1 MRGWYKRPM
10 DLAILTLAHIA
21 LAPVW
26 LALWT
31 IIPLLIWLEDRGPV
45 FYGQPRA
52 GKAKA
57 IGGKAGVA
65 EAGVEA
71 TTFSYLKFRTMIV
84 DADKV
89 GPVWTTDDDPRV
101 TGVGRFLRRTALD
114 ELPGLLSIWRGD
126 MSLVGPRALPVKEQ
140 QLLEQEIPG
149 FEDRLRVTP
158 GLTGLSQVYNP
169 EDENNLKLELDRRY
183 AETMSPWLDV
193 KLIFLSVINTV
204 LARWNTRSAKD
215 DAPDP

>member
-1 MRGWYKRPM
+1 MGGWYKRPM
-10 DLAILTLAHIA
+10 DLGILSLAHIA

-26 LALWT
+26 LVLWS
-31 IIPLLIWLEDRGPV
+31 IIPLLIWLEDKGPV

-52 GKAKA
+52 GR
-57 IGGKAGVA
+57 GG
-65 EAGVEA
+65 
-71 TTFSYLKFRTMIV
+71 TSFSYRKFRTMIV

-89 GPVWTTDDDPRV
+89 GPVWTTDNDPRV
-101 TGVGRFLRRTALD
+101 TRVGRFLRRTAMD

-126 MSLVGPRALPVKEQ
+126 MSLVGPRALPLAEQRMLEQ
-140 QLLEQEIPG
+140 QIPG
-149 FEDRLRVTP
+149 FSDRLRVTP

-204 LARWNTRSAKD
+204 LARWDTRSAKQ

>member
-31 IIPLLIWLEDRGPV
+31 VIPLLIWREDRGPV

-52 GKAKA
+52 GRARA
-57 IGGKAGVA
+57 ASSNAGA
-65 EAGVEA
+65 EA

-101 TGVGRFLRRTALD
+101 TRVGRFLRRTAMD

-126 MSLVGPRALPVKEQ
+126 MSLVGPRALPLEEQ
-140 QLLEQEIPG
+140 RLLERQIPG
-149 FEDRLRVTP
+149 FADRLRVTP

-204 LARWNTRSAKD
+204 LARWDTRSAKE

>member
-1 MRGWYKRPM
+1 M
-10 DLAILTLAHIA
+10 DLAILTVAHLA

-26 LALWT
+26 LVLWSV
-31 IIPLLIWLEDRGPV
+31 IPLLIWLEDRGPV

-52 GKAKA
+52 GRARAASAKA
-57 IGGKAGVA
+57 DG
-65 EAGVEA
+65 EA

-89 GPVWTTDDDPRV
+89 GPVWTADDDPRV
-101 TGVGRFLRRTALD
+101 TRVGRFLRRTAMD
-114 ELPGLLSIWRGD
+114 ELPGLLSIWRGH
-126 MSLVGPRALPVKEQ
+126 MSLVGPRALPLAEQ
-140 QLLEQEIPG
+140 RMLEEQIPG
-149 FEDRLRVTP
+149 FSDRLRVTP

-193 KLIFLSVINTV
+193 KLIFLSVINTL
-204 LARWNTRSAKD
+204 LARWDTRSAKQG
-215 DAPDP
+215 APDP